1 MPTRSSRARR
11 GAIVHSQ
18 AFILFLLIVAVTLA
32 ITYFAAR
39 RTRTASDFYT
49 VGGGL
54 SPAQNALA
62 ITGDYVS
69 AASFLGI
76 PGLIALNGF
85 DGFFYCIG
93 FLVAYLVVLYLVAEP
108 LRNLGKY
115 TVADMIA
122 SRFGDSR
129 VRSIAAVNT
138 VAISI
143 FYMIAQMVGAGA
155 LIKLLLGLE
164 YWQAVLIVG
173 SLMTVYVVFGG
184 MRATSWVQITKA
196 VLLICGTVLISLM
209 VLARFHWSLTG
220 MFETMRTAT
229 PLGEKFLLPGNK
241 FKDPLDTIS
250 LNLGLFFGTAGLPHI
265 LTRFYTVKDAVAAR
279 KSVVLATVLIGL
291 FYAMTIFLGFGAAA
305 FVGHDAIEKANKAG
319 NMAAPLLAKSL
330 GGDFLFAFVSA
341 VAFATIIAVVAG
353 LVLTS
358 ASAFAHDIYS
368 QIIRKGQAT
377 EKQQLT
383 AARYAAIGVAVVSIL
398 IALGAEK
405 QNVAFL
411 VALAFTVAAS
421 ANTPVILLTIFWRKF
436 TTTGAIAGMLTGLI
450 SCLVLILLSP
460 SVWNPEAG
468 KALFTGKALFSLAN
482 PGIVSIPLG
491 FLAAVIGSLLSAKQV
506 DGAKFD
512 EILVTANT
520 GLRHSAAATEQDML
534 VH

>member
-1 MPTRSSRARR
+1 MGT
-11 GAIVHSQ
+11 VHSQ

-39 RTRTASDFYT
+39 RTRTTSDFYT

-54 SPAQNALA
+54 SPMQNALA

-76 PGLIALNGF
+76 PGLIALNVF

-155 LIKLLLGLE
+155 LIKLLLGLQ

-196 VLLICGTVLISLM
+196 ILLICGTVLISLM
-209 VLARFHWSLTG
+209 VLARFHWSITG

-279 KSVVLATVLIGL
+279 KSVVTAT
-291 FYAMTIFLGFGAAA
+291 
-305 FVGHDAIEKANKAG
+305 
-319 NMAAPLLAKSL
+319 
-330 GGDFLFAFVSA
+330 GGSA
-341 VAFATIIAVVAG
+341 H
-353 LVLTS
+353 LRL
-358 ASAFAHDIYS
+358 
-368 QIIRKGQAT
+368 QA
-377 EKQQLT
+377 E
-383 AARYAAIGVAVVSIL
+383 RI
-398 IALGAEK
+398 
-405 QNVAFL
+405 
-411 VALAFTVAAS
+411 
-421 ANTPVILLTIFWRKF
+421 W
-436 TTTGAIAGMLTGLI
+436 
-450 SCLVLILLSP
+450 
-460 SVWNPEAG
+460 
-468 KALFTGKALFSLAN
+468 
-482 PGIVSIPLG
+482 
-491 FLAAVIGSLLSAKQV
+491 
-506 DGAKFD
+506 
-512 EILVTANT
+512 
-520 GLRHSAAATEQDML
+520 
-534 VH
+534 